1 MDNGNYDIPAS
12 WQTVLT
18 MMNNVGNILGIMID
32 GWSIEIGM
40 VIKKVMHIAFFAVAF
55 TFILVFAPSK
65 EVIGQLLMGFPNG
78 IFGVL
83 GPIYASGAMYGVL
96 RG

>member
-1 MDNGNYDIPAS
+1 
-12 WQTVLT
+12 
-18 MMNNVGNILGIMID
+18 
-32 GWSIEIGM
+32 
-40 VIKKVMHIAFFAVAF
+40 
-55 TFILVFAPSK
+55 
-65 EVIGQLLMGFPNG
+65 MGFPNG